1 MIISDALKNALEN
14 GKLEF
19 EFSHSDNF
27 IDNFKEI
34 INIMNKNG
42 IEKINVI
49 RWDNDAKAHF
59 IEGYIHELEPF
70 MKSK

>member
-1 MIISDALKNALEN
+1 MKISDILKNEIEN
-14 GKLEF
+14 DKLEF
-19 EFSHSDNF
+19 EFTYSDNY
-27 IDNFKEI
+27 INNFKEI

-42 IEKINVI
+42 IEKINVT
-49 RWDNDAKAHF
+49 RWDDDAKAHF

>member
-1 MIISDALKNALEN
+1 MKISDILKDDIEN
-14 GKLEF
+14 GKIELEF
-19 EFSHSDNF
+19 DHSDNF

-42 IEKINVI
+42 IKNINVT
-49 RWDNDAKAHF
+49 RWDDDSKAHF